1 MNVKILVLYNNSC
14 PSFEEAMVRIK
25 EVIQENN
32 FSTELTTKLLTSD
45 EEAEK
50 WKFIGSPTILINDK
64 DIDPVDSNVFRLDN
78 CRVYIKEDGNISP
91 IPSKAIIKNAL
102 LNN

>member
-1 MNVKILVLYNNSC
+1 MTVKILVLYNNSC
-14 PSFEEAMVRIK
+14 PSFDQVMSRIK

-32 FSTELTTKLLTSD
+32 IPVELNTELLTSD
-45 EEAEK
+45 QEAKK

-91 IPSKAIIKNAL
+91 IPSKEIIKNAL